1 VPAHAGLRDSVRQ
14 TQCMVPLIGELKAA
28 KKYAEGR
35 GIRGGVENAGDL
47 RAFQGR
53 AAIEAEY

>member
-1 VPAHAGLRDSVRQ
+1 
-14 TQCMVPLIGELKAA
+14 MVTLIGELKAA